1 MLLRDRVDGGDFR
14 GALRLPGVAS
24 GDVGTVN
31 EQQRSMSA
39 ASREAK
45 RREERRNGAY
55 TSGPEEMVI
64 PKAPEG
70 VGSGVVSSPALSERA
85 QPFRIPENAT
95 IETAL
100 SLSFAALG
108 LDNWAEVKRELAR
121 HLRATTMQIASETRT
136 W

>member
-1 MLLRDRVDGGDFR
+1 M
-14 GALRLPGVAS
+14 
-24 GDVGTVN
+24 N

-39 ASREAK
+39 ASREAMK
-45 RREERRNGAY
+45 RDA
-55 TSGPEEMVI
+55 GPTR
-64 PKAPEG
+64 
-70 VGSGVVSSPALSERA
+70 VVSSPALSERA
-85 QPFRIPENAT
+85 QLFRIPENAT

-100 SLSFAALG
+100 SLSFTALG